1 MAINIG
7 GFSKVPTKQKIVLVL
22 LVCVMIGAGYY
33 YLFYTATAAQ
43 ITSQE
48 SKLAALNSK
57 IKEQEVI
64 ARNLRSFQAE
74 VKRLEDQLGVL
85 LEQLPNSAEIPNLL
99 RNVSDLGKESGLD
112 FVKFAPK
119 DESKKDFY
127 AEIPVS
133 ITVNGDY
140 HSFAQFADKVAHLPR
155 IVNISNID
163 FTSPKAGPDAS
174 VAVKVSCT
182 ATTYRFLEQAPKP
195 PEPAAKKGAE
205 KGKAK

>member
-7 GFSKVPTKQKIVLVL
+7 DFSKVPTKQKIVLVL
-22 LVCVMIGAGYY
+22 LVCVLIGAGYY
-33 YLFYTATAAQ
+33 YLFYNETAGQ
-43 ITSQE
+43 IASQE
-48 SKLAALNSK
+48 AKLASLNSK

-74 VKRLEDQLGVL
+74 VQRLEDQLGVL

-119 DESKKDFY
+119 EESKKDFY
-127 AEIPVS
+127 AEIPVAIS
-133 ITVNGDY
+133 VNGDY

-174 VAVKVSCT
+174 VTVKVSCT

-195 PEPAAKKGAE
+195 PEPVANKGAE